1 MYVLTYVLI
10 YFVVWGEC
18 NHVFHKHCI
27 DKWLGSNK
35 ENCPMCRQKWV
46 EQKEGELDK
55 KLTGDE
61 EGKKEGGE
69 EEQRDG

>member
-1 MYVLTYVLI
+1 MYVLTCIYVSFI
-10 YFVVWGEC
+10 VWGEC

-46 EQKEGELDK
+46 EQKAGEGEYDK
-55 KLTGDE
+55 MEDGDM
-61 EGKKEGGE
+61 EGKKES
-69 EEQRDG
+69 EQKRE